1 MRLPTPEELGRLQI
15 AIPFTVSEDL
25 AAGTAGDNVLGAQDW
40 EAILIRLDQAG
51 YLIRRRED

>member
-1 MRLPTPEELGRLQI
+1 MTHPTPDELGRLQI
-15 AIPFTVSEDL
+15 AIPFTVTEDL

-40 EAILIRLDQAG
+40 ESILIRLDEAG